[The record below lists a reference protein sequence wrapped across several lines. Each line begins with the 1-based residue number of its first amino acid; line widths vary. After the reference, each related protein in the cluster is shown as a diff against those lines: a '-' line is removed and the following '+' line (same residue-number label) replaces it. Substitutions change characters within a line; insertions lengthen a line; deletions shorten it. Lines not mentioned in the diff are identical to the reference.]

1 MKKNKTSGIR
11 GLVVKDLI
19 TMKKNM
25 KSYILV
31 AGIGVIMNLS
41 RLNLNGSSFFSGAET
56 GILSVLGLI
65 IIINVLHFE
74 NESNG
79 YRFLLGMPVTR
90 KNIVLEK
97 YIIGLMVPFIINL
110 ILWIILF
117 LIRQIDIWESID
129 VYYII
134 EKIAT
139 YEGVSLMM
147 LSVLFPATFKFG
159 VEKARMVF
167 GAVYIGLA
175 FSIFLIVYSIS
186 NIIPDSLEDSI
197 VNTLGQILTLP
208 RYVGISIITVFI
220 VVLYSIS
227 YLLSQRAFRNREI

>member
-11 GLVVKDLI
+11 GLVVKDII

-41 RLNLNGSSFFSGAET
+41 RLDLNGSSFFSGAET

-129 VYYII
+129 RYYII

-139 YEGVSLMM
+139 YEAVSLMM

-167 GAVYIGLA
+167 GAVYIGIA
-175 FSIFLIVYSIS
+175 FSGFLIIYSIS

-227 YLLSQRAFRNREI
+227 YFLSQRFFKNREI